1 MWKAQ
6 SKRSK
11 TKTTLT
17 KSNRYTDQE
26 QLLKMNYLIKKLII
40 AAALFALLDPSTT
53 ETSAQGVRDGDH
65 QRHGIGD
72 GGRGGK
78 GKGKHGSGVGRPGDF
93 SFGRNETLFLNLS
106 CVEEPAQDYSCDL
119 PPRGDEQ
126 EGMFVCR
133 TRYYHPVTG
142 DKNEFPTCIAPD
154 RAMEGDECGCCG
166 DDENACPKPCGCTC
180 TELGEGRDG
189 AAREGAY
196 VLFGDADEPVC
207 VPTGLSMRLVARST
221 EDRAVTCLEECG

>member
-1 MWKAQ
+1 
-6 SKRSK
+6 
-11 TKTTLT
+11 
-17 KSNRYTDQE
+17 
-26 QLLKMNYLIKKLII
+26 MNSLIKKLIV
-40 AAALFALLDPSTT
+40 AAALFGLLDPSTT
-53 ETSAQGVRDGDH
+53 QASAQSVRGGDH
-65 QRHGIGD
+65 QHGIGD
-72 GGRGGK
+72 RGRGGK
-78 GKGKHGSGVGRPGDF
+78 KGKKGKRGGF
-93 SFGRNETLFLNLS
+93 FGRNETLFLNLT
-106 CVEEPAQDYSCDL
+106 CVEEPAQDYSCEL
-119 PPRGDEQ
+119 PRGDE

-133 TRYYHPVTG
+133 TRYHPITG

-154 RAMEGDECGCCG
+154 RAMVGDECGCCG

-221 EDRAVTCLEECG
+221 EDRAVTCLEDCP